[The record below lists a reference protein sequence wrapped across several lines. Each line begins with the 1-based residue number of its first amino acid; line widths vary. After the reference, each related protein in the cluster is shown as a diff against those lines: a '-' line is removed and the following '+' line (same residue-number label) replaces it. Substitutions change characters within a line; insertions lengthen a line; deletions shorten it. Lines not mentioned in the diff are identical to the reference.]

1 MNGYIKLD
9 RRIMRWG
16 WYDDNN
22 TKALWLHLLLSAY
35 WDDDEYH
42 GEIIRAG
49 SFPTTIAK
57 LSEQT
62 GMTAKQIRNSLEK
75 LKKTEEIRTERR
87 SKYLIVSIVKW
98 SDYQGERAI
107 KGQSKGIQRAFKGQS
122 LTINE
127 EYKEYKNMKNTYI
140 DRLPT
145 YDTSSNE
152 DMDETEAEELL
163 TLMGRA

>member
-35 WDDDEYH
+35 WDEREYH
-42 GEIIRAG
+42 GEIIHPG
-49 SFPTTIAK
+49 QFPTSYAK

-62 GMTAKQIRNSLEK
+62 GMTTKQIRNSLEK
-75 LKKTEEIRTERR
+75 LKKTEEVSTER
-87 SKYLIVSIVKW
+87 KGNLTIITITKW
-98 SDYQGERAI
+98 ADYQGERADLGQT
-107 KGQSKGIQRAFKGQS
+107 KGKPRANLGQTLS
-122 LTINE
+122 INE
-127 EYKEYKNMKNTYI
+127 EYKEYKNIKNTYI
-140 DRLPT
+140 DKLPV
-145 YDTSSNE
+145 YDTSNNPV
-152 DMDETEAEELL
+152 MDEDEEEELL